1 MKFKGGSLAMTRSY
15 GAGPSAILNV
25 EWKNQTFTIDI
36 VACVRGTD
44 VSGLRYLTVLRKFCV
59 IGSK

>member
-1 MKFKGGSLAMTRSY
+1 MTRSY

-44 VSGLRYLTVLRKFCV
+44 VSGLRYLTVFRKFCV
-59 IGSK
+59 ICSK